1 MAILNS
7 IRKKGVFLIIIIAL
21 ALFAFVLDGVIGSST
36 SSPKGQSNIATVNG
50 IDIPREDFM
59 KLVDVTQ
66 RSLGPST
73 ATTQAMNIVWEREL
87 RRVLLNEQYE
97 ALGLTIEKAQLSDA
111 LSTNLANNPTF
122 QNDAGQF
129 DEGKLQEYIANL
141 KATSL
146 EAYQQWLDFEKITEN
161 GILEKNYFNLVKG
174 GFITT
179 LAEGKQ
185 EYHFQND
192 KINIEYV
199 HLPYSKIADEDVPVS
214 SEEIEKYIK
223 DHPKDFEVEPLLDIQ
238 YISFTEDPSPED
250 IDASRETIAALL
262 QDKIEFNNVSNMNDT
277 IPGFFKTTDYQ
288 EFVNANS
295 DKGYIDRWWF
305 KKDLPSGVADTISNL
320 NVGEIYGPYREG
332 NNFNLIKVIEE
343 RQMPDSVKANHILIR
358 FQGLV
363 TAPQDVSRTKEEAKA
378 LADSILN
385 VLQKDKSKYEVI
397 AADFSEDLSNKD
409 SGGDLGYFVPG
420 NMVTVFNDFVFDN
433 EIGKLGVVET
443 NFGFHIIEIVD
454 QKNIQK
460 VLKVATITKEIEPS
474 EKTMNEVF
482 SNAANFEL
490 DSQNGDFNE
499 LAKEQGLNLKPVNRI
514 GKLDAN
520 IPGIGNNRQI
530 VNWAYQDDTN
540 IGDVRRFNVLNG
552 YVIAQL
558 TRKNPKGLM
567 SISEASSI
575 VTPILRNEKKAVKIR
590 ESVSGTTLNE
600 IASNQSVTVQ
610 NATALTMAN
619 PTIAGAGTE
628 AKVIGTAFGKKVG
641 ESTDLIDGKN
651 GVYIVRILA
660 INNAPE
666 LEDYSFYANQ
676 LNATLIPTINFK
688 VYNALKNAA
697 KIEDNRADFY

>member
-129 DEGKLQEYIANL
+129 DERKLQEYIANL

-277 IPGFFKTTDYQ
+277 IPGFFKTTNYQ

>member
-129 DEGKLQEYIANL
+129 DERKLQEYIANL

-262 QDKIEFNNVSNMNDT
+262 QDKIEFNNVSDMNDT

-600 IASNQSVTVQ
+600 IASNQNVTVQ

>member
-36 SSPKGQSNIATVNG
+36 GSPKGQSNIATVNG

-59 KLVDVTQ
+59 KQVDAAQ

-97 ALGLTIEKAQLSDA
+97 ALGLTIENAQLSDA

-129 DEGKLQEYIANL
+129 DEGRLQEYIANL

-238 YISFTEDPSPED
+238 YISFSEDPSPED

-262 QDKIEFNNVSNMNDT
+262 KDKIEFNNVSNMNDT
-277 IPGFFKTTDYQ
+277 IPGFSKTTDYQ

-305 KKDLPSGVADTISNL
+305 KKDLPSAVADTISNL

-385 VLQKDKSKYEVI
+385 VLQKDNSKYEVI
-397 AADFSEDLSNKD
+397 AADFSEDLSNKN
-409 SGGDLGYFVPG
+409 SGGDLGYFIPG

-482 SNAANFEL
+482 SSAANFEL

-540 IGDVRRFNVLNG
+540 IGDVRRFNVPNG

-575 VTPILRNEKKAVKIR
+575 VTPILRNEKKAVRIR

-600 IASNQSVTVQ
+600 IASNQNVTVK

-628 AKVIGTAFGKKVG
+628 ANVVGMAFGKKVG

-660 INNAPE
+660 VNNAPD

-676 LNATLIPTINFK
+676 LNAALIPTINFK

>member
-129 DEGKLQEYIANL
+129 DERKLQEYIANL

-262 QDKIEFNNVSNMNDT
+262 QDKIEFNNVSDMNDT
-277 IPGFFKTTDYQ
+277 IPGFFKTTNYQ

-660 INNAPE
+660 INNAPD

>member
-129 DEGKLQEYIANL
+129 DERKLQEYIANL

-277 IPGFFKTTDYQ
+277 IPGFFKTTNYQ

-660 INNAPE
+660 INNAPD

>member
-97 ALGLTIEKAQLSDA
+97 ALGLTIENAQLSDA

-129 DEGKLQEYIANL
+129 DEGRLQEYIANL

-223 DHPKDFEVEPLLDIQ
+223 NHPKDFEVEPLLDIQ
-238 YISFTEDPSPED
+238 YISFSEDPSPED

-262 QDKIEFNNVSNMNDT
+262 KDKIEFNNVSNMNDT
-277 IPGFFKTTDYQ
+277 IPGFSKTTDYQ

-305 KKDLPSGVADTISNL
+305 KKDLPSAVADTISNL

-397 AADFSEDLSNKD
+397 AADFSEDLSNKN
-409 SGGDLGYFVPG
+409 SGGDLGYFMPG
-420 NMVTVFNDFVFDN
+420 NMVTAFNDFVFDN

-482 SNAANFEL
+482 SSAANFEL

-600 IASNQSVTVQ
+600 IASNQNITVK

-628 AKVIGTAFGKKVG
+628 AKVVGMAFGKKVG

-660 INNAPE
+660 VNNAPE

>member
-36 SSPKGQSNIATVNG
+36 GSPKGQSNIATVNG

-59 KLVDVTQ
+59 KLVDATQ

-97 ALGLTIEKAQLSDA
+97 ALGLTIENAQLSDA

-129 DEGKLQEYIANL
+129 DEGRLQEYIANL

-223 DHPKDFEVEPLLDIQ
+223 NHPKDFEVEPLLDIQ

-262 QDKIEFNNVSNMNDT
+262 KDKIEFNNVSNMNDT
-277 IPGFFKTTDYQ
+277 IPGFSKTTDYQ

-305 KKDLPSGVADTISNL
+305 KKDLPSAVADTISNL

-385 VLQKDKSKYEVI
+385 VLQKDNSKYEVI
-397 AADFSEDLSNKD
+397 AADFSEDLSNKN
-409 SGGDLGYFVPG
+409 SGGDLGYFIPG

-460 VLKVATITKEIEPS
+460 VIKVATITKEIEPS
-474 EKTMNEVF
+474 EKTVNEVF
-482 SNAANFEL
+482 SSAANFEL
-490 DSQNGDFNE
+490 DSQKGDFNE
-499 LAKEQGLNLKPVNRI
+499 LVKDQGLNLKPVNRI

-530 VNWAYQDDTN
+530 VNWAFHDDTN
-540 IGDVRRFNVLNG
+540 IGDVRRFSVSNG

-567 SISEASSI
+567 SISEASAI

-600 IASNQSVTVQ
+600 IASNQNITVK

-628 AKVIGTAFGKKVG
+628 AKVVGMAFGKKVG

-660 INNAPE
+660 VNNAPE

>member
-129 DEGKLQEYIANL
+129 DERKLQEYIANL

-262 QDKIEFNNVSNMNDT
+262 QDKIEFNNVSDMNDT

-600 IASNQSVTVQ
+600 IASNQNVTVQ

-628 AKVIGTAFGKKVG
+628 AKVVGMAFGKKVG

-660 INNAPE
+660 INNAPD

>member
-129 DEGKLQEYIANL
+129 DERKLQEYIANL

-262 QDKIEFNNVSNMNDT
+262 QDKIEFNNVSDMNDT

-600 IASNQSVTVQ
+600 IASNQNVTVQ

-628 AKVIGTAFGKKVG
+628 AKVIGMAFGKKVG

-660 INNAPE
+660 INNAPD

>member
-36 SSPKGQSNIATVNG
+36 SSPKGQSNIATING

-97 ALGLTIEKAQLSDA
+97 ALGLTIENAQLSNA

-174 GFITT
+174 GVITT

-214 SEEIEKYIK
+214 SEEIGKYIK
-223 DHPKDFEVEPLLDIQ
+223 DHPKDFEVEPLVDIQ
-238 YISFTEDPSPED
+238 YISFSEDPSPED
-250 IDASRETIAALL
+250 IDTSRETIAALL

-288 EFVNANS
+288 KFVNANS

-305 KKDLPSGVADTISNL
+305 KKDLPSSVADTISNL
-320 NVGEIYGPYREG
+320 NVGEIYGPFREG
-332 NNFNLIKVIEE
+332 NNFNLIKVIGEK
-343 RQMPDSVKANHILIR
+343 QMPDSAKAKHILIR

-385 VLQKDKSKYEVI
+385 ILQKDKSKYEVI

-460 VLKVATITKEIEPS
+460 VIKVATITKEIEPS
-474 EKTMNEVF
+474 EKTVNEVF
-482 SNAANFEL
+482 SSAANFEL
-490 DSQNGDFNE
+490 DSQKGDFNE
-499 LAKEQGLNLKPVNRI
+499 LVKDQGLNLKPVNRI

-530 VNWAYQDDTN
+530 VNWAFHDDTN
-540 IGDVRRFNVLNG
+540 IGDVRRFSVSNG

-567 SISEASSI
+567 SISEASAI

-660 INNAPE
+660 VNNAPE

>member
-1 MAILNS
+1 
-7 IRKKGVFLIIIIAL
+7 
-21 ALFAFVLDGVIGSST
+21 
-36 SSPKGQSNIATVNG
+36 
-50 IDIPREDFM
+50 
-59 KLVDVTQ
+59 
-66 RSLGPST
+66 
-73 ATTQAMNIVWEREL
+73 
-87 RRVLLNEQYE
+87 
-97 ALGLTIEKAQLSDA
+97 
-111 LSTNLANNPTF
+111 
-122 QNDAGQF
+122 
-129 DEGKLQEYIANL
+129 
-141 KATSL
+141 
-146 EAYQQWLDFEKITEN
+146 
-161 GILEKNYFNLVKG
+161 
-174 GFITT
+174 
-179 LAEGKQ
+179 
-185 EYHFQND
+185 
-192 KINIEYV
+192 
-199 HLPYSKIADEDVPVS
+199 
-214 SEEIEKYIK
+214 
-223 DHPKDFEVEPLLDIQ
+223 
-238 YISFTEDPSPED
+238 
-250 IDASRETIAALL
+250 
-262 QDKIEFNNVSNMNDT
+262 
-277 IPGFFKTTDYQ
+277 
-288 EFVNANS
+288 
-295 DKGYIDRWWF
+295 
-305 KKDLPSGVADTISNL
+305 
-320 NVGEIYGPYREG
+320 
-332 NNFNLIKVIEE
+332 
-343 RQMPDSVKANHILIR
+343 
-358 FQGLV
+358 
-363 TAPQDVSRTKEEAKA
+363 
-378 LADSILN
+378 
-385 VLQKDKSKYEVI
+385 
-397 AADFSEDLSNKD
+397 
-409 SGGDLGYFVPG
+409 
-420 NMVTVFNDFVFDN
+420 MVTVFNDFVFDN

-600 IASNQSVTVQ
+600 IASNQNVTVQ

-628 AKVIGTAFGKKVG
+628 AKVVGMAFGKKVG

-660 INNAPE
+660 INNAPD

>member
-129 DEGKLQEYIANL
+129 DERKLQEYIANL

-214 SEEIEKYIK
+214 SKEIEKYIK

-262 QDKIEFNNVSNMNDT
+262 QDKIEFNNVSDMNDT

-600 IASNQSVTVQ
+600 IASNQNVTVQ

-660 INNAPE
+660 INNAPD

>member
-1 MAILNS
+1 
-7 IRKKGVFLIIIIAL
+7 
-21 ALFAFVLDGVIGSST
+21 
-36 SSPKGQSNIATVNG
+36 
-50 IDIPREDFM
+50 
-59 KLVDVTQ
+59 
-66 RSLGPST
+66 
-73 ATTQAMNIVWEREL
+73 
-87 RRVLLNEQYE
+87 
-97 ALGLTIEKAQLSDA
+97 
-111 LSTNLANNPTF
+111 
-122 QNDAGQF
+122 
-129 DEGKLQEYIANL
+129 
-141 KATSL
+141 
-146 EAYQQWLDFEKITEN
+146 
-161 GILEKNYFNLVKG
+161 
-174 GFITT
+174 
-179 LAEGKQ
+179 
-185 EYHFQND
+185 
-192 KINIEYV
+192 
-199 HLPYSKIADEDVPVS
+199 
-214 SEEIEKYIK
+214 
-223 DHPKDFEVEPLLDIQ
+223 
-238 YISFTEDPSPED
+238 
-250 IDASRETIAALL
+250 
-262 QDKIEFNNVSNMNDT
+262 MNDT

-320 NVGEIYGPYREG
+320 NVGEIYGPFREG
-332 NNFNLIKVIEE
+332 NNFNLIKVIGEK
-343 RQMPDSVKANHILIR
+343 QMPDSAKAKHILIR

-385 VLQKDKSKYEVI
+385 ILQKDKSKYEVI

-460 VLKVATITKEIEPS
+460 VIKVATITKEIEPS
-474 EKTMNEVF
+474 EKTVNEVF
-482 SNAANFEL
+482 SSAANFEL
-490 DSQNGDFNE
+490 DSQKGDFNE
-499 LAKEQGLNLKPVNRI
+499 LVKDQGLNLKPVNRI

-530 VNWAYQDDTN
+530 VNWAFHDDTN
-540 IGDVRRFNVLNG
+540 IGDVRRFSVSNG

-567 SISEASSI
+567 SISEASAI

-660 INNAPE
+660 VNNAPE

>member
-129 DEGKLQEYIANL
+129 DERKLQEYIANL

-262 QDKIEFNNVSNMNDT
+262 QDKIEFNNVSDMNDT

-600 IASNQSVTVQ
+600 IASNQNVTVQ

-660 INNAPE
+660 INNAPD

>member
-36 SSPKGQSNIATVNG
+36 SSPKGQSNIATING

-214 SEEIEKYIK
+214 SEEIGKYIK
-223 DHPKDFEVEPLLDIQ
+223 DHPKDFEVEPLVDIQ
-238 YISFTEDPSPED
+238 YISFSEDPSPED

-262 QDKIEFNNVSNMNDT
+262 KDKIEFNKVSDMNDT
-277 IPGFFKTTDYQ
+277 IPGFSKTTDYQ

-305 KKDLPSGVADTISNL
+305 KKDLPSAVADTISNL

-397 AADFSEDLSNKD
+397 AADFSEDLSNKN
-409 SGGDLGYFVPG
+409 SGGDLGYFIPG

-482 SNAANFEL
+482 SSAANFEL

-660 INNAPE
+660 VNNAPE

>member
-122 QNDAGQF
+122 QNDAGQC

-262 QDKIEFNNVSNMNDT
+262 QDKIEFNNVSDMNDT
-277 IPGFFKTTDYQ
+277 IPGFFKTTNYQ

-600 IASNQSVTVQ
+600 IASNQNVTVQ

>member
-59 KLVDVTQ
+59 KQVDAAQ

-97 ALGLTIEKAQLSDA
+97 ALGLTIENAQLSDA

-129 DEGKLQEYIANL
+129 DEGRLQEYIANL

-238 YISFTEDPSPED
+238 YISFSEDPSPED

-262 QDKIEFNNVSNMNDT
+262 KDKIEFNNVSNMNDT
-277 IPGFFKTTDYQ
+277 IPGFSKTTDYQ

-305 KKDLPSGVADTISNL
+305 KKDLPSAVADTISNL

-385 VLQKDKSKYEVI
+385 VLQKDNSKYEVI
-397 AADFSEDLSNKD
+397 AADFSEDLSNKN
-409 SGGDLGYFVPG
+409 SGGDLGYFMPG
-420 NMVTVFNDFVFDN
+420 NMVTAFNDFVFDN

-540 IGDVRRFNVLNG
+540 IGDVRRFNVPNG

-600 IASNQSVTVQ
+600 IASNQNVTVK

-628 AKVIGTAFGKKVG
+628 AKVVGMAFGKKVG

-660 INNAPE
+660 VNNAPD

-676 LNATLIPTINFK
+676 LNAALIPTINFK

>member
-36 SSPKGQSNIATVNG
+36 GSPKGQSNIATVNG

-59 KLVDVTQ
+59 KQVDAAQ

-97 ALGLTIEKAQLSDA
+97 ALGLTIENAQLSDA

-129 DEGKLQEYIANL
+129 DEGRLQEYIANL

-238 YISFTEDPSPED
+238 YISFSEDPSPED

-262 QDKIEFNNVSNMNDT
+262 KDKIEFNNVSNMNDT
-277 IPGFFKTTDYQ
+277 IPGFSKTTDYQ

-305 KKDLPSGVADTISNL
+305 KKDLPSAVADTISNL

-385 VLQKDKSKYEVI
+385 VLQKDNSKYEVI
-397 AADFSEDLSNKD
+397 AADFSEDLSNKN
-409 SGGDLGYFVPG
+409 SGGDLGYFMPG
-420 NMVTVFNDFVFDN
+420 NMVTAFNDFVFDN

-540 IGDVRRFNVLNG
+540 IGDVRRFNVPNG

-600 IASNQSVTVQ
+600 IASNQNVTVK

-628 AKVIGTAFGKKVG
+628 AKVVGMAFGKKVG

-660 INNAPE
+660 VNNAPD

-676 LNATLIPTINFK
+676 LNAALIPTINFK

>member
-262 QDKIEFNNVSNMNDT
+262 QDKIEFNNVSDMNDT